1 MREKLTQREQDI
13 LDLMLEGTPPKEI
26 GSKLNI
32 SYHTVDFHR
41 TKIYRKLG
49 VKNIQE
55 LLSMYGQQS
64 TTVIPA
70 EQAVLPWYDP
80 KKRSKLLI
88 FAAIIILAV
97 SILPARNFLSK
108 LSAPKTFVEKPFTV
122 ILNDN
127 EPWGYS
133 FRFQPSIFN
142 ETKITAG
149 DNYTLTYSFTSNTD
163 INLLYIHFLDQTVE
177 ADGFWTM
184 LSSTAQLKGE
194 IRSNTE
200 YSGSLTIIPTKT
212 ASSKEPNANLLNI
225 EAKPYTPSQP
235 TITFNRFELVKNN

>member
-49 VKNIQE
+49 VKNIHE

-88 FAAIIILAV
+88 FAAILILAV

-108 LSAPKTFVEKPFTV
+108 LRNIDSCRFHTACPEFFIKTFRSK
-122 ILNDN
+122 
-127 EPWGYS
+127 
-133 FRFQPSIFN
+133 
-142 ETKITAG
+142 
-149 DNYTLTYSFTSNTD
+149 D
-163 INLLYIHFLDQTVE
+163 IRRKAVHCH
-177 ADGFWTM
+177 
-184 LSSTAQLKGE
+184 S
-194 IRSNTE
+194 
-200 YSGSLTIIPTKT
+200 
-212 ASSKEPNANLLNI
+212 
-225 EAKPYTPSQP
+225 
-235 TITFNRFELVKNN
+235 

>member
-1 MREKLTQREQDI
+1 MQEKLTPREQDI
-13 LDLMLEGTPPKEI
+13 LNLLLEGTSPKEI
-26 GSKLNI
+26 GHKLNI

-49 VKNIQE
+49 VKNIHE
-55 LLSMYGQQS
+55 LLSMHGQS
-64 TTVIPA
+64 TAVIPA

-88 FAAIIILAV
+88 FAAILILAV
-97 SILPARNFLSK
+97 SILPARNFLSRF
-108 LSAPKTFVEKPFTV
+108 SDPKTFTEKPFTI

-133 FRFQPSIFN
+133 FRFHPSVFN

-149 DNYTLTYSFTSNTD
+149 DSYTLTYSFTSNVD
-163 INLLYIHFLDQTVE
+163 IYLLFFFFLDQTVE
-177 ADGFWTM
+177 ADSFWTM
-184 LSSTAQLKGE
+184 LSSTAQIKGE

-200 YSGSLTIIPTKT
+200 YNGTLTIISTKT
-212 ASSKEPNANLLNI
+212 ASSTEPNANLLNI
-225 EAKPYTPSQP
+225 ETKPYTPSQP
-235 TITFNRFELVKNN
+235 TITFTKFELVKNN